1 VGRRARL
8 GGVTLAPAHY
18 DVEAVRSCFP
28 ALAARVDGRQV
39 VRLDGPGGTQ
49 VPRQCIEAMVAYLE
63 RSNANTGGQ
72 FAASQETD
80 ALLREAHAAAAAF
93 LGSSDPSEVAF
104 GPNMTTLTFALSRS
118 IARTLAP
125 GDELVV
131 TRLDH
136 DANVAPWLHAA
147 EERGAIVR
155 WGDIRPD
162 DSTLDLD
169 GLASVLGRRTK
180 LVAVGLASNAVGT
193 INPVARIAE
202 MAHAAGAWLF
212 VDAVH
217 AAPHLPIDVA
227 ELGADLLACS
237 PYKFFGPHLGML
249 WARREILE
257 GLPAIKVR
265 PASDELPG
273 QWEMGTGLHEGLA
286 GMMGTFR
293 YLAWLGSGEEPPDG
307 AAPRDGWGPALRR
320 ALEAIRAYE
329 SSLTPRLLSGLAS
342 VPGLRMRGITDP
354 GRLSERCPTV
364 AFTLDGHAPADV
376 AAALGREGIAVWDGD
391 YYAYELVRRLGLA
404 DSGGMVRVG
413 LAHYNTAGEIDR
425 LVEALDAIARR
436 PI

>member
-1 VGRRARL
+1 
-8 GGVTLAPAHY
+8 VTLAPARY

-28 ALAARVDGRQV
+28 ALAAAVDGRQV

-49 VPRQCIEAMVAYLE
+49 VPRQCIEAIVAYLE
-63 RSNANTGGQ
+63 RYNANTGGS

-93 LGSSDPSEVAF
+93 LGSSDPGEVAF
-104 GPNMTTLTFALSRS
+104 GPNMTTLTFGLSRS
-118 IARTLAP
+118 IARMLAP

-136 DANVAPWLHAA
+136 DANVAPWLQAA
-147 EERGAIVR
+147 EERGAVVR
-155 WGDIRPD
+155 WVDIRPD
-162 DSTLDLD
+162 DCTLDLD

-193 INPVARIAE
+193 LNPVRRIAE
-202 MAHAAGAWLF
+202 MAHATGAWLF

-249 WARREILE
+249 WGRREILE
-257 GLPAIKVR
+257 RLPPVKVR

-273 QWEMGTGLHEGLA
+273 RWEMGTGLHEGLA
-286 GMMGTFR
+286 GLMGTFR
-293 YLAWLGSGEEPPDG
+293 YLAWLESGEEPREG

-320 ALEAIRAYE
+320 ALETIRAYE
-329 SSLTPRLLSGLAS
+329 SSLTPGLLAGLAS
-342 VPGLRMRGITDP
+342 VPGLRIRGITDP
-354 GRLSERCPTV
+354 GQLSERCPTV
-364 AFTLDGHAPADV
+364 AFTLDGRSPTDV
-376 AAALGREGIAVWDGD
+376 AAALGRQGIAVWDGD
-391 YYAYELVRRLGLA
+391 YYAYELIRRLGLA

-413 LAHYNTAGEIDR
+413 LAHYNTAAEIER
-425 LVEALDAIARR
+425 LVDALGAVARA
-436 PI
+436 